1 MSSPKFLFSQ
11 HYGVVAVIGRTNG
24 NLLIEPINRSKMTM
38 IVPPSIQESTI
49 TSNWQ
54 TAKRNT
60 SMWCT
65 KIPTDKRLGITNER
79 LNLLLTY

>member
-11 HYGVVAVIGRTNG
+11 HYGVVAVIGSSNG
-24 NLLIEPINRSKMTM
+24 ILSIEPINRSKMTM
-38 IVPPSIQESTI
+38 IVPPSIQESAV

-65 KIPTDKRLGITNER
+65 KIPTDKQLGITNER